1 MKKILMTAILA
12 MCIQFGFAQ
21 EGDHLIKW
29 KFSFENKY
37 LKAGDEVPIVCSAN
51 IDKDWLLFVSDY
63 DSDWGIKSIEFEFA
77 ENGTFGVIKPVLPVV
92 HFEHN
97 ECSRSEKLQNIADK
111 ITFRSLVRIEENKF
125 EVSGTV
131 RGQLYHQKT
140 GQHILF
146 QKQFVVQ

>member
-1 MKKILMTAILA
+1 MKKVLLTAVLS
-12 MCIQFGFAQ
+12 MCIQIGFAQ

-29 KFSFENKY
+29 NFSFESKY

-51 IDKDWLLFVSDY
+51 IDKDWQLFVSNY
-63 DSDWGIKSIEFEFA
+63 DSNWGIQSIEFEFA

-92 HFEHN
+92 KFEQG
-97 ECSRSEKLQNIADK
+97 ECSRNEKLSNIAEK

-140 GQHILF
+140 GQSIQF